1 MKSINLAQS
10 ISLAFTEAVR
20 QQLSRQIGLSPELI
34 ERVVAHAA
42 PVLIAA
48 LMAGATTPEG
58 AATEFSTLRSAESN
72 ARIAEELAH
81 IVTTVAGIKDLEAS
95 GDSLIARATGRRI
108 AVLSDQ
114 IAGQAGVPPQA
125 SHVLSGMVGA
135 VLFGMLKHHVL
146 IEQGEVELLPALL
159 DAQLPAIAGYVTD
172 GVARSLGFDHAA
184 NFNDSISARLDV
196 LTSRA
201 APQAPTLT
209 NGAAVDATIATPPA
223 VAASTP
229 RRQSS
234 PKWVWPLFATLALV
248 LAAVFA
254 YVQLHPTQ
262 ADAAAAASSERPVAE
277 RTRAASGVASEP
289 AASPSAAL
297 SAVAAPA
304 LPVWPVS
311 SVSAAA
317 VSATPAAVVSSDAV
331 AAASSPVVSAA
342 TTNSQLAFRVDR
354 TGVPQLMAVVGS
366 DAEKQQL
373 VDALT
378 RKFGAGRFTS
388 DVTVE
393 ARTAPAEWL
402 GHMDDLLLLMTL
414 PRAEARIDGRRMEL
428 GGAATSEALGW
439 RERLQREFGSSW
451 DIAAFNADRTVL
463 AATDAFLRA
472 MTRLTDAGS
481 PCTATEVAKVLNL
494 QVVNFAKSSGHVPSS
509 ARENLSVTAQLM
521 KACAN
526 RAQPMRFDIAV
537 FSDNVGEPRAN
548 LQLSQKRADAV
559 RAFLVD
565 AGAPANLLD
574 AKGYGA
580 ARPVTSNL
588 VASGRF
594 ANRRVEF
601 VPAAS

>member
-146 IEQGEVELLPALL
+146 IEQGEVEQLPALL

-184 NFNDSISARLDV
+184 NFNDSISARLDA

-209 NGAAVDATIATPPA
+209 NGAAVDAMVATPPA
-223 VAASTP
+223 VATSTP

-277 RTRAASGVASEP
+277 RTRAASGVAPEP

-304 LPVWPVS
+304 LPVSSVS

-317 VSATPAAVVSSDAV
+317 ASATPAAVVSSDAV
-331 AAASSPVVSAA
+331 AAASSPVVSAP

-580 ARPVTSNL
+580 ARPVTTNL

>member
-1 MKSINLAQS
+1 M
-10 ISLAFTEAVR
+10 R

-146 IEQGEVELLPALL
+146 IEQGEVEQLPALL

-184 NFNDSISARLDV
+184 NFNDSISARLDA

-277 RTRAASGVASEP
+277 RTRAASGVAPEP

-297 SAVAAPA
+297 SAVAAA
-304 LPVWPVS
+304 VS

-317 VSATPAAVVSSDAV
+317 ASATPSAVVSADAV

-342 TTNSQLAFRVDR
+342 TANSQLAFRVDR

-481 PCTATEVAKVLNL
+481 PCTTTEVAKVLNL

-559 RAFLVD
+559 RTFLVD

-588 VASGRF
+588 VAGGRF

>member
-58 AATEFSTLRSAESN
+58 AAAEFSTLRSPESN

-146 IEQGEVELLPALL
+146 IEQGEVEQLPALL

-184 NFNDSISARLDV
+184 NFNDSISARLDA

-262 ADAAAAASSERPVAE
+262 ADAAAAASSERPVAA
-277 RTRAASGVASEP
+277 RTRAASGVAPEP

-304 LPVWPVS
+304 LPVS
-311 SVSAAA
+311 SVSSASAAA
-317 VSATPAAVVSSDAV
+317 ASATPAAVVSADAV

-342 TTNSQLAFRVDR
+342 TANSQLAFRVDR

-559 RAFLVD
+559 RTFLVD
-565 AGAPANLLD
+565 AGSPANLLD

>member
-1 MKSINLAQS
+1 LKSINLAQS
-10 ISLAFTEAVR
+10 ISLAFAEAVR

-146 IEQGEVELLPALL
+146 IEQGEVEQLPALL

-184 NFNDSISARLDV
+184 NFNDSISARLDA

-277 RTRAASGVASEP
+277 RTRAASGVAPEP

-297 SAVAAPA
+297 SAVAAA
-304 LPVWPVS
+304 VS

-317 VSATPAAVVSSDAV
+317 ASATPSAVVSADAV

-342 TTNSQLAFRVDR
+342 TANSQLAFRVDR

-481 PCTATEVAKVLNL
+481 PCTTTEVAKVLNL

-559 RAFLVD
+559 RTFLVD

-588 VASGRF
+588 VAGGRF

>member
-58 AATEFSTLRSAESN
+58 VATEFSTLRSPESN

-146 IEQGEVELLPALL
+146 IEQGEVEQLPALL

-184 NFNDSISARLDV
+184 NFNDSISARLDA

-201 APQAPTLT
+201 VPQAPTLT
-209 NGAAVDATIATPPA
+209 NGAAVDAMIVTPPA

-277 RTRAASGVASEP
+277 RTRAASGVAPEP

-297 SAVAAPA
+297 SAVAAA
-304 LPVWPVS
+304 VS
-311 SVSAAA
+311 SASAAA
-317 VSATPAAVVSSDAV
+317 ASATPAAVVSADAV

-342 TTNSQLAFRVDR
+342 TANSQLAFRVDR
-354 TGVPQLMAVVGS
+354 TGVPQLVAVVGS

-580 ARPVTSNL
+580 ARPVTTNL

>member
-146 IEQGEVELLPALL
+146 IEQGEVEQLPALL

-184 NFNDSISARLDV
+184 NFNDSISARLDA

-201 APQAPTLT
+201 VPQAPTLT
-209 NGAAVDATIATPPA
+209 NGAAVDAMIATPPA

-277 RTRAASGVASEP
+277 RTRAASGVAPEP

-297 SAVAAPA
+297 SAVAAA
-304 LPVWPVS
+304 VSPVS
-311 SVSAAA
+311 SVSTAAA
-317 VSATPAAVVSSDAV
+317 SATSAAVVSSDAI

-559 RAFLVD
+559 RTFLVD

-574 AKGYGA
+574 AKGCGA

>member
-10 ISLAFTEAVR
+10 ISLAFAEAVR

-146 IEQGEVELLPALL
+146 IEQGEVEQLPALL

-184 NFNDSISARLDV
+184 NFNDSISARLDA

-277 RTRAASGVASEP
+277 RTRAASGVAPEP

-297 SAVAAPA
+297 SAVAAA
-304 LPVWPVS
+304 VS

-317 VSATPAAVVSSDAV
+317 ASATPSVVVSADAV

-342 TTNSQLAFRVDR
+342 TANSQLAFRVDR

-481 PCTATEVAKVLNL
+481 PCTASEVAKVLNL

-559 RAFLVD
+559 RTFLVD

-580 ARPVTSNL
+580 ARPVTTNL

>member
-146 IEQGEVELLPALL
+146 IEQGEVEQLPALL

-184 NFNDSISARLDV
+184 NFNDSISARLDA

-209 NGAAVDATIATPPA
+209 NGAAVDAMVATPPV
-223 VAASTP
+223 VAASTL

-262 ADAAAAASSERPVAE
+262 ADAAAAASSERPVAA
-277 RTRAASGVASEP
+277 RTRAASGVAPEP

-297 SAVAAPA
+297 SAVA
-304 LPVWPVS
+304 VPVS
-311 SVSAAA
+311 PVSAAA
-317 VSATPAAVVSSDAV
+317 ASATPAAVVSSDAV

-342 TTNSQLAFRVDR
+342 TANSQLAFRVDR

-580 ARPVTSNL
+580 ARPVTTNL

>member
-10 ISLAFTEAVR
+10 ISLAFAEAVR

-146 IEQGEVELLPALL
+146 IEQGEVEQLPALL

-184 NFNDSISARLDV
+184 NFNDSISARLDA

-277 RTRAASGVASEP
+277 RTRAASGVAPEP

-297 SAVAAPA
+297 SAVAAA
-304 LPVWPVS
+304 VS

-317 VSATPAAVVSSDAV
+317 ASATPSVVVSADAV

-342 TTNSQLAFRVDR
+342 TANSQLAFRVDR

-481 PCTATEVAKVLNL
+481 PCTTTEVAKVLNL

-559 RAFLVD
+559 RTFLVD

-588 VASGRF
+588 VAGGRF

>member
-146 IEQGEVELLPALL
+146 IEQGEVEQLPALL

-184 NFNDSISARLDV
+184 NFNDSISARLDA

-209 NGAAVDATIATPPA
+209 NGAAVDAMVATPPA

-342 TTNSQLAFRVDR
+342 TANSQLAFRVDR

-366 DAEKQQL
+366 DVEKQQL

-451 DIAAFNADRTVL
+451 DIVAFNADRTVL

-559 RAFLVD
+559 RTFLVD

>member
-10 ISLAFTEAVR
+10 ISLAFAEAVR

-146 IEQGEVELLPALL
+146 IEQGEVEQLPALL

-184 NFNDSISARLDV
+184 NFNDSISARLDA

-277 RTRAASGVASEP
+277 RTRAASGVAPEP

-297 SAVAAPA
+297 SAVAAA
-304 LPVWPVS
+304 VS

-317 VSATPAAVVSSDAV
+317 ASATPSAVVSADAV

-342 TTNSQLAFRVDR
+342 TANSQLAFRVDR

-481 PCTATEVAKVLNL
+481 PCTTTEVAKVLNL

-526 RAQPMRFDIAV
+526 RAQPMRFDVAV

-559 RAFLVD
+559 RTFLVD

-580 ARPVTSNL
+580 ARPVTTNL

>member
-10 ISLAFTEAVR
+10 ISLAFAEAVR

-146 IEQGEVELLPALL
+146 IEQGEVEQLPALL

-184 NFNDSISARLDV
+184 NFNDSISARLDA

-277 RTRAASGVASEP
+277 RTRAASGVAPEP

-297 SAVAAPA
+297 SAVAAA
-304 LPVWPVS
+304 VS

-317 VSATPAAVVSSDAV
+317 ASATPSAVVSADAV

-342 TTNSQLAFRVDR
+342 TANSQLAFRVDR

-481 PCTATEVAKVLNL
+481 PCTTTEVAKVLNL

-559 RAFLVD
+559 RTFLVD

-588 VASGRF
+588 VAGGRF